1 VVVVDGKLVEK
12 PVILKMQYI
21 LAIADAVGA

>member
-1 VVVVDGKLVEK
+1 VDGKLVEK